1 MPREGHLQQAAQDHT
16 KMASEDLQ
24 GGGRLHHLSEQPMPV
39 TRKGQK
45 CVLMFR
51 GSPVAPTQL
60 QQKGR
65 ITSLGLLAT
74 LPLMQPWRPPASFV
88 ARAHCWLLFNLAPTR
103 TFWSFS
109 AKLLSNW
116 LATSMSWCLGLNG
129 APLFATRPTK
139 VTKGNIIS
147 GAESTY

>member
-74 LPLMQPWRPPASFV
+74 LPLMQPWRPPAS
-88 ARAHCWLLFNLAPTR
+88 CCKGTLLAPVQPGTHQD
-103 TFWSFS
+103 
-109 AKLLSNW
+109 LLVLFCKAAFQLVSHQHVRVPGIK
-116 LATSMSWCLGLNG
+116 WCN
-129 APLFATRPTK
+129 PVCNK
-139 VTKGNIIS
+139 
-147 GAESTY
+147 TYQGY